1 MRDPRCKQEYF
12 ALTLYL
18 DSRKIDKLMQCQ
30 QVANNKDYTGTYI
43 VMHVPVPTT
52 SFPSANKEP
61 FLYYE
66 ESALYFVVDSRTQQ
80 FSRRQQS
87 RTDDNLPYFPL
98 IFTCP
103 YMQYYQTGSKLD
115 NIQIEL

>member
-1 MRDPRCKQEYF
+1 
-12 ALTLYL
+12 
-18 DSRKIDKLMQCQ
+18 
-30 QVANNKDYTGTYI
+30 
-43 VMHVPVPTT
+43 MHVPVPTT

-98 IFTCP
+98 IFTSP

-115 NIQIEL
+115 KIQIEL